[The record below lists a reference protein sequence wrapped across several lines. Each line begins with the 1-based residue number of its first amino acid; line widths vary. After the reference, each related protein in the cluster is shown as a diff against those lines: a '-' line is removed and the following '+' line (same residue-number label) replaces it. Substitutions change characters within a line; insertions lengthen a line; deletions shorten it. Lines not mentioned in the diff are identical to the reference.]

1 MLKIWILILVY
12 VLGMSAHASILNS
25 GAISVQSE
33 IMYYEFE
40 VQAKCA
46 RPQHKDD
53 AHRVHFAP
61 QSYNEIMPYM
71 DKGYTLVLLDRMCGY
86 QGKGARLPEDQYDKV
101 RILIYNTFEASKA
114 IDVNVKALLQTYGI
128 IEL

>member
-1 MLKIWILILVY
+1 MLKIWVLILGY
-12 VLGMSAHASILNS
+12 VLGISAHASVLNS

-40 VQAKCA
+40 VLAKCP

-53 AHRVHFAP
+53 AHRVHFESR
-61 QSYNEIMPYM
+61 SYNEIMPYM